1 MNSFSS
7 LEMIMQGFNVQKEC
21 SLPKKWLIIN
31 FGTVNITQ
39 CNIRDNHFNVCDLN
53 FEEFFKNAIVIKV
66 TSTFLVKSMMNLH
79 ILKPGF
85 VKH

>member
-1 MNSFSS
+1 MVDY
-7 LEMIMQGFNVQKEC
+7 LA
-21 SLPKKWLIIN
+21 
-31 FGTVNITQ
+31 Q
-39 CNIRDNHFNVCDLN
+39 CNIRDNYFNVCDLN